1 LPQVALDNVVSVVF
15 KAFGIRLEV
24 IFRLKRRDIGLDKAF
39 SGVTNTV
46 K

>member
-1 LPQVALDNVVSVVF
+1 MALDKVVSVVF
-15 KAFGIRLEV
+15 RAFGIKLEV

-39 SGVTNTV
+39 SGVTNTI